1 MPINHIKSSWR
12 QLSAI
17 AVLFL
22 GMSFQQAFA
31 HAHLKDQLPAEGAA
45 VEQVPESITLNF
57 SEGIEINFTKVDI
70 VGPESQNIKTG
81 KATLDP
87 ANDTKVIVPIEDK
100 LAIGKY
106 DVNWSVVSVDGHKT
120 KGIYSFTVK

>member
-1 MPINHIKSSWR
+1 MPIHQIKSSWR
-12 QLSAI
+12 KLSAV

-45 VEQVPESITLNF
+45 VEQTPVAITLNF
-57 SEGIEINFTKVDI
+57 SEGIEINFTKVNI
-70 VGPESQNIKTG
+70 VGPNNMAVKTG
-81 KATLDP
+81 KPALDS
-87 ANDTKVIVPIEDK
+87 ANDTKVIVPIESK
-100 LAIGKY
+100 LSAGKY

-120 KGIYSFTVK
+120 KGAYSFTVK

>member
-1 MPINHIKSSWR
+1 MPITQIKSSWR
-12 QLSAI
+12 KLSAI

-57 SEGIEINFTKVDI
+57 SEGIEVNFTKVSI
-70 VGPESQNIKTG
+70 IGPGEQSIKTG
-81 KATLDP
+81 KAALDP
-87 ANDTKVIVPIEDK
+87 ANDTKVIVPIEGK
-100 LAIGKY
+100 LTTGKY

-120 KGIYSFTVK
+120 KGTYSFTVK

>member
-1 MPINHIKSSWR
+1 MPIHQIKSSWR
-12 QLSAI
+12 KLSAV

-45 VEQVPESITLNF
+45 VEQTPESITLNF
-57 SEGIEINFTKVDI
+57 SEGIEVNFAKVKVTGPNDI
-70 VGPESQNIKTG
+70 VVKTG
-81 KATLDP
+81 KPELDP
-87 ANDTKVIVPIEDK
+87 NNDTKVIVPIESK
-100 LAIGKY
+100 LAAGKY

-120 KGIYSFTVK
+120 KGEYSFTVK

>member
-1 MPINHIKSSWR
+1 MPIHQIKSSWR
-12 QLSAI
+12 KLSAV

-45 VEQVPESITLNF
+45 VEQTPESITLNF
-57 SEGIEINFTKVDI
+57 SEGIEVNFAKVK
-70 VGPESQNIKTG
+70 VTGPNDNVVKTG
-81 KATLDP
+81 KPELDP
-87 ANDTKVIVPIEDK
+87 NNDTKVIVPIESK
-100 LAIGKY
+100 LAAGKY

-120 KGIYSFTVK
+120 KGEYSFTVK

>member
-1 MPINHIKSSWR
+1 MPITHIKSSWR
-12 QLSAI
+12 KLSAI

-45 VEQVPESITLNF
+45 VEQTPESITLNF
-57 SEGIEINFTKVDI
+57 SEGIEVNFTKVSI
-70 VGPESQNIKTG
+70 IGPEKNIIKTG
-81 KATLDP
+81 KATLD
-87 ANDTKVIVPIEDK
+87 ANNDTKVIVPVEDK
-100 LAIGKY
+100 LTSGKY

-120 KGIYSFTVK
+120 KGTYSFTVK

>member
-1 MPINHIKSSWR
+1 MPIYHIKSSWR
-12 QLSAI
+12 KLSAI

-45 VEQVPESITLNF
+45 VEQAPESITLSF
-57 SEGIEINFTKVDI
+57 SEGIEVNFTKVNI
-70 VGPESQNIKTG
+70 VGSEKNIVKTG
-81 KATLDP
+81 KAALDP
-87 ANDTKVIVPIEDK
+87 SNDTKVIVPVEDK
-100 LAIGKY
+100 LVAGKY

-120 KGIYSFTVK
+120 KGTYSFTVK

>member
-1 MPINHIKSSWR
+1 MSIHQLKSSWR
-12 QLSAI
+12 KLSAV

-45 VEQVPESITLNF
+45 IEQAPESITLNF
-57 SEGIEINFTKVDI
+57 SEGIEINFTKVK
-70 VGPESQNIKTG
+70 VTGPNNTEVKTG
-81 KATLDP
+81 KAALDS
-87 ANDTKVIVPIEDK
+87 ANDTKVIIPIESK
-100 LAIGKY
+100 LVAGKY

-120 KGIYSFTVK
+120 KGEYSFTVK

>member
-1 MPINHIKSSWR
+1 MPIYQIKSSWR
-12 QLSAI
+12 KLSAV

-45 VEQVPESITLNF
+45 VEQTPESITLNF
-57 SEGIEINFTKVDI
+57 SEGIEVNFAKVK
-70 VGPESQNIKTG
+70 VTGPNDNVVKTG
-81 KATLDP
+81 KPELDP
-87 ANDTKVIVPIEDK
+87 NNDTKVIVPIESK
-100 LAIGKY
+100 LAAGKY

-120 KGIYSFTVK
+120 KGEYSFTVK

>member
-1 MPINHIKSSWR
+1 MPIHQIKSSWR
-12 QLSAI
+12 KLSAV

-45 VEQVPESITLNF
+45 VEQTPESITLNF
-57 SEGIEINFTKVDI
+57 SEGIEVNFVKVK
-70 VGPESQNIKTG
+70 VTGPNDNVVKTG
-81 KATLDP
+81 KPELDP
-87 ANDTKVIVPIEDK
+87 NNDTKVIVPIESK
-100 LAIGKY
+100 LAAGKY

-120 KGIYSFTVK
+120 KGEYSFTVK

>member
-1 MPINHIKSSWR
+1 MPIHQIKSSWR
-12 QLSAI
+12 KLSAV

-45 VEQVPESITLNF
+45 VEQTPESITLNF
-57 SEGIEINFTKVDI
+57 SEGIEVNFAKVK
-70 VGPESQNIKTG
+70 VTGPNDNVVKTG
-81 KATLDP
+81 KPELDP
-87 ANDTKVIVPIEDK
+87 NNDTKVIVSIESK
-100 LAIGKY
+100 LAAGKY

-120 KGIYSFTVK
+120 KGEYSFTVK